1 MLSGRRWQLIL
12 LLAAAAVFAVAV
24 MSRLSRP
31 APAPT
36 VMGSPRASDTP
47 SVVAVPTGEGPS
59 TPLPAP
65 TSNPTPV
72 LLALTSP
79 DGVPTFREGLIGQV
93 QRLNPLFAT
102 LNPVDADITS
112 LIFEG
117 LTTINAFGEPVP
129 ALAESWIVSANG
141 LEYVFTLR
149 DDIVWHDGT
158 PFDAADVAFTMSLL
172 RDRDFPG
179 DRSLRDFWRT
189 VETQQLNDRQL
200 RFRLTQPLGAFPY
213 ALRIGILPE
222 HVFAGM
228 PPEALASHP
237 FNFAPIGTGPYQLE
251 ALRGTGGK
259 IEQVDLRAAPNY
271 TLRENAD
278 IPAIGRFSF
287 RIYDTFDAALAGL
300 DAGEIDGLAT
310 RSRQER
316 LPLQERA
323 ARGAI
328 VLQNA
333 IEPTLGAVIFNW
345 QRETTRFFTEERV
358 RRALLLGIDRRRL
371 VERTALFQ
379 QAVFAEGPLVP
390 GGWAFDP
397 SLSTPYD
404 VPQAQFLLSEA
415 RLDQFAPEQT
425 EGETPSPDGA
435 LRFVLSVAEDP
446 ALEPVAE
453 QIAAQWTALGFAVDV
468 QVLPVGEL
476 QERLDA
482 GLFDAALVEL
492 TQLGT
497 ADPDVYDFWHDAEY
511 PDGKNY
517 GGVSDRVISELL
529 ERARREPNPL
539 NRKALYFDFQ
549 REFLA
554 RAVAVPLY
562 YPLYSYAT
570 STRVENVQL
579 GYLGKASDRFVNVT
593 DWTLSG

>member
-12 LLAAAAVFAVAV
+12 LLAAAAVFAAAV
-24 MSRLSRP
+24 ISRVNRPIP
-31 APAPT
+31 APVPP
-36 VMGSPRASDTP
+36 PRASDTP
-47 SVVAVPTGEGPS
+47 PAAVVPAGES
-59 TPLPAP
+59 TSLPIPDP
-65 TSNPTPV
+65 TSAPTPV
-72 LLALTSP
+72 ILALAAS
-79 DGVPTFREGLIGQV
+79 DGVPTYREGLVGQV

-117 LTTINAFGEPVP
+117 LTTINAYGEPAP
-129 ALAESWIVSANG
+129 DLAERWIVSSSG

-158 PFDAADVAFTMSLL
+158 PFDAADVIFTMSLL

-179 DRSLRDFWRT
+179 DRALRDFWRT
-189 VETQQLNDRQL
+189 VETQQLNDRQI

-222 HVFAGM
+222 HVFTGM
-228 PPEALASHP
+228 PIEALASHP
-237 FNFAPIGTGPYQLE
+237 FNFTPIGTGPYQLE
-251 ALRGTGGK
+251 ALRGADGQIT
-259 IEQVDLRAAPNY
+259 QVDLRLAPNY
-271 TLRENAD
+271 ELRRDAD
-278 IPAIGRFSF
+278 IPTIDRVSF
-287 RIYDTFDAALAGL
+287 RLYATFNGALAGL

-316 LPLQERA
+316 MPLQDRA
-323 ARGAI
+323 VGGAV
-328 VLQNA
+328 VLRNA

-358 RRALLLGIDRRRL
+358 RRALLLGLDRRRL
-371 VERTALFQ
+371 VERTALFE
-379 QAVFAEGPLVP
+379 QAVFAESPLIP
-390 GGWAFDP
+390 GGWAYDP

-404 VPQAQFLLSEA
+404 VSQAQFLLSEA
-415 RLDQFAPEQT
+415 RLDQFTPQT
-425 EGETPSPDGA
+425 AEGETPTPGGP
-435 LRFVLSVAEDP
+435 LGFTLLVAEDP
-446 ALEPVAE
+446 VLEPVAE
-453 QIAAQWTALGFAVDV
+453 QIAAQWTALGFAVAV
-468 QVLPVGEL
+468 QALPITDL

-517 GGVSDRVISELL
+517 GGVNDRIISELL
-529 ERARREPNPL
+529 ERARREPNAL
-539 NRKALYFDFQ
+539 NRKNLYFDFQ
-549 REFLA
+549 REFLE

-570 STRVENVQL
+570 TARVENVQL
-579 GYLGKASDRFVNVT
+579 GYLGKASDRFVSIA
-593 DWTLSG
+593 DWTLAD

>member
-24 MSRLSRP
+24 VSRVNRP
-31 APAPT
+31 APPPT
-36 VMGSPRASDTP
+36 ATPRASDTP
-47 SVVAVPTGEGPS
+47 SAAAVPTDEG
-59 TPLPAP
+59 TPLPIPDP
-65 TSNPTPV
+65 TSIPTPAI
-72 LLALTSP
+72 LALASS
-79 DGVPTFREGLIGQV
+79 DGVPTYREGLVGQV

-102 LNPVDADITS
+102 LNPVDADITA

-129 ALAESWIVSANG
+129 ALAENWIVSSNG

-149 DDIVWHDGT
+149 NDIVWHDGT

-172 RDRDFPG
+172 RHRDFPG
-179 DRSLRDFWRT
+179 DRALRDFWRT
-189 VETQQLNDRQL
+189 VETQQLNDRQI

-222 HVFAGM
+222 HVFVGM
-228 PPEALASHP
+228 PIEALVSHP
-237 FNFAPIGTGPYQLE
+237 FNFTPIGTGPYQLE
-251 ALRGTGGK
+251 ALRGTSGQ
-259 IEQVDLRAAPNY
+259 IEQVDLRVAPNY
-271 TLRENAD
+271 ALRQGAD
-278 IPAIGRFSF
+278 IPTIDRFSF
-287 RIYDTFDAALAGL
+287 RLYVTFDEALAGL

-316 LPLQERA
+316 VPLQDRA
-323 ARGAI
+323 VSGSV
-328 VLQNA
+328 VLRNA

-358 RRALLLGIDRRRL
+358 RRALLLGTDRRRL

-404 VPQAQFLLSEA
+404 MTQAQFLLSEA
-415 RLDQFAPEQT
+415 RLDQFVPEEA
-425 EGETPSPDGA
+425 EGETPTPDGP
-435 LRFVLSVAEDP
+435 LGFVLLVAQDP
-446 ALEPVAE
+446 VLEPVAE

-468 QVLPVGEL
+468 QVLPVDEL

-529 ERARREPNPL
+529 ERARREPNAL
-539 NRKALYFDFQ
+539 NRKNLYFDFQ

-579 GYLGKASDRFVNVT
+579 GYLGKASDRFVSIA
-593 DWTLSG
+593 DWHLAN